1 MCLGFKAVYSELDWL
16 QANSM
21 TLLIYQLF
29 NNYTCFSFG
38 PSIWACVLLSTT
50 GYQSKIHFFDTVIV
64 NHDVIILTSN
74 PYKHPYKQFLPKW
87 SLSHSPW
94 DYPLHDI
101 QGRSVYSS
109 LMHNEN
115 ENWGCKQWGY
125 LTVHSRDQTD
135 FFQKWLIRRLTQWYK
150 HTVGKKII
158 KRTKSTNGKNCPRG
172 VGSGQEMCFVICSSV
187 PL

>member
-1 MCLGFKAVYSELDWL
+1 MTA
-16 QANSM
+16 SM
-21 TLLIYQLF
+21 L
-29 NNYTCFSFG
+29 
-38 PSIWACVLLSTT
+38 
-50 GYQSKIHFFDTVIV
+50 
-64 NHDVIILTSN
+64 
-74 PYKHPYKQFLPKW
+74 
-87 SLSHSPW
+87 
-94 DYPLHDI
+94 
-101 QGRSVYSS
+101 
-109 LMHNEN
+109 HNEN

-187 PL
+187 PLYFLTFFFTIRVNYSDKSNVFKFKNSNVIHLIWAITDKSLEFKYTTNSYNIIRKRW